1 MNNKTVLITD
11 DDKLTREG
19 LATML
24 RSRGHNVIEAEDGQQ
39 AFELLSTETKPDL
52 VISDV
57 RMPNMD
63 GIELVAKIRHSDD
76 LHQLPVIILT
86 NDDSAVT
93 LNRALAA
100 GVTVYLSKTNLGP
113 EELSA
118 QILIALG
125 S

>member
-1 MNNKTVLITD
+1 MDNKTVLITD

-24 RSRGHNVIEAEDGQQ
+24 RSRGHRVIEAEDGQQ
-39 AFELLSTETKPDL
+39 ALELLTGGAAPDL

-63 GIELVAKIRHSDD
+63 GVELVEKIRHTEGLS
-76 LHQLPVIILT
+76 QLPVIILT
-86 NDDSAVT
+86 NDESAVT